1 METKAKINK
10 QDLTKLQFLHSKGN
24 HKQEEKT
31 IYRMGENSCKQ
42 YDWQGTH
49 FQHTQKQLI
58 SFNIKKTNNPVKKW
72 IEDLNRHV
80 SKEDIQMANRHEKMF
95 NITNI
100 RKMQIKTAMRYHLTL
115 FRMAIMKKSKVINA
129 GEGVEEKGTLLLV
142 GKQIGIATMEK
153 SMEVP

>member
-1 METKAKINK
+1 
-10 QDLTKLQFLHSKGN
+10 
-24 HKQEEKT
+24 
-31 IYRMGENSCKQ
+31 
-42 YDWQGTH
+42 
-49 FQHTQKQLI
+49 
-58 SFNIKKTNNPVKKW
+58 
-72 IEDLNRHV
+72 
-80 SKEDIQMANRHEKMF
+80 MANRHEKMF